1 MATEFAVEIDTM
13 LSQTVARHVQVRA
26 LAMQH
31 RQERTFLVASN
42 VQKNPMKSQRFELDT
57 PPGRP
62 NLWME
67 VSFQLRFDEE
77 REYLAVQQSF
87 VGVFKDKESKE
98 GLFHYD
104 YERRKGDGY
113 PDAHLQVYGSST
125 TWEEVLPG
133 RPLPKLH
140 FPMGGTRFRPCV
152 EDIVEFLIVEG
163 IVNPRPGWK
172 ELLNTSRDK
181 FQANQLKAAM
191 RRNPQLVEDFVRR
204 HGESLGIKI
213 AY

>member
-1 MATEFAVEIDTM
+1 MDAM
-13 LSQTVARHVQVRA
+13 LSRTVARHVTVKA

-31 RQERTFLVASN
+31 GQEKTFLVASN
-42 VQKNPMKSQRFELDT
+42 VQKFPMKSQRFELET
-57 PPGRP
+57 PAGRP

-67 VSFQLRFDEE
+67 VSFQLRFDDE

-87 VGVFKDKESKE
+87 VGVFKGRESKE

-113 PDAHLQVYGSST
+113 PDAHLQVYGSSAA
-125 TWEEVLPG
+125 WEEALPG
-133 RPLPKLH
+133 RPLTKLH

-152 EDIVEFLIVEG
+152 EDVVEFLIVEG
-163 IVNPRPGWK
+163 VVNPRRGWK
-172 ELLNTSRDK
+172 EVLNTSRNR
-181 FQANQLKAAM
+181 FQENQLKAAM

-204 HGESLGIKI
+204 HGEDLGIKVTG
-213 AY
+213 